1 MPSHKETRHVPF
13 SASDMF
19 ALVAAVEKY
28 PEFLPWCQGAR
39 VRSREIAG
47 DKEILLADLL
57 IAYKMFRERFT
68 SRVTADKAAMTVD
81 ADYVKG
87 PFHHLDN
94 HWHFEPAENGC
105 FVHFSVDFEFK
116 SRTLEA
122 LIAGVF
128 AKAVDRMVEAF
139 IERAYVLYGE
149 TAN

>member
-1 MPSHKETRHVPF
+1 MPAHKETRHIPF
-13 SASDMF
+13 SAEDMF
-19 ALVAAVEKY
+19 DLVKSVDTY

-39 VRSREIAG
+39 IRSREEHEG
-47 DKEILLADLL
+47 TEVVVADLI

-68 SRVTADKAAMTVD
+68 SRVTSDPDALTVD

-87 PFHHLDN
+87 PFKHLDN
-94 HWHFEPAENGC
+94 HWMFEPAENGC

-128 AKAVDRMVEAF
+128 TKAVDRMVQAF
-139 IERAYVLYGE
+139 INRAYEIYGDGLS
-149 TAN
+149 